1 MFSIKCVAVNGKHLE
16 ELPSLVYRAN
26 LISMNMSLNMD
37 LRPTLFELGGK
48 LLDVR
53 TNNPSSSHE
62 IRARLGMTLRI
73 TLILQNKSHRTWGLN
88 FEYN

>member
-37 LRPTLFELGGK
+37 LRPTLYERGGK
-48 LLDVR
+48 LLHVR
-53 TNNPSSSHE
+53 TNNPPSSHE
-62 IRARLGMTLRI
+62 M
-73 TLILQNKSHRTWGLN
+73 K
-88 FEYN
+88 